1 MKTTVEELNKEI
13 ADKNMTEEQMRTTI
27 VTQEELVDKL
37 TMVMITVDPQIN
49 AIILLMRKM
58 RVSDILIN
66 NMTHLFRIW
75 FEQYFFTIRYILMI
89 LL

>member
-58 RVSDILIN
+58 RVRDILIN

-75 FEQYFFTIRYILMI
+75 FEQYLFTIRYILMI